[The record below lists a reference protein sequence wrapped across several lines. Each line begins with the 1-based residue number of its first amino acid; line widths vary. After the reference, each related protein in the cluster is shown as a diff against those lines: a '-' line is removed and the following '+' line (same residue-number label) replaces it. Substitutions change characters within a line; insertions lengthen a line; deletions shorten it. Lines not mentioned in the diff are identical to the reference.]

1 MKFIKVPTAVITFI
15 SLAFGIA
22 CSEDDLG
29 ALRDPKEKEEV
40 EYTWAATADS
50 MQEATYNTY
59 LTSEGTFRQDN
70 QGNEFFHYWRNAHMV
85 DVLVDGYLRS
95 GEQEYITRA
104 KTLVMGIKSRNNG
117 QYPNDFIDDMAWLA
131 IACTRAYDVSNDVLF
146 LDVSILLWEEI
157 LKYWSDVY
165 GGGITWKINTPNLKN
180 AVSNA
185 PVAILSLRLYAIE
198 NDEKYLNWAKDIY
211 SWQKNN
217 LVDPNTGLV
226 WDHID
231 LVDGEPTIKKDWIF
245 TYNIGT
251 WIGAATEL
259 YQVTGEQSYLN
270 DAVKTANSMMTSP
283 KLTTEGLLRDEG
295 QGDGGLFKG
304 ILVRYLTRLIELP
317 DLNEDRRR
325 DYIEFFRFNAETL
338 YTKGIRRPA
347 MLAGPNWRQV
357 PGDLVDL
364 STQLS
369 GVMLMEAAARLKE
382 DEKL

>member
-1 MKFIKVPTAVITFI
+1 MKMTKELVMVWLIGMAV
-15 SLAFGIA
+15 LAIG
-22 CSEDDLG
+22 CEDGELG
-29 ALRDPKEKEEV
+29 ALNDPNKKNEV

-50 MQEATYNTY
+50 MQEATINVY
-59 LTSEGTFRQDN
+59 LTSEGTFRENN
-70 QGNEFFHYWRNAHMV
+70 QGNESFHYWRNAHMV

-104 KTLVMGIKSRNNG
+104 KALLLGIKSKNNG

-131 IACTRAYDVSNDVLF
+131 IACTRAYEVSDEVVF
-146 LDVSILLWEEI
+146 LDASKLLWEEI
-157 LKYWSDVY
+157 LRYWSDVY

-198 NDEKYLNWAKDIY
+198 NDTKYLDWAKDIY
-211 SWQKNN
+211 AWQKNN

-231 LVDGEPTIKKDWIF
+231 LIEGEPVVKKEWIF

-283 KLTTEGLLRDEG
+283 QLTTEGMLRDEG

-304 ILVRYLTRLIELP
+304 ILVRYFTRFIELP
-317 DLNEDRRR
+317 ALNEDRRE
-325 DYIEFFRFNAETL
+325 DYIEFLRFNGETL
-338 YTKGIRRPA
+338 YEDGIARPS
-347 MLAGPNWRQV
+347 MLCGPNWRSA
-357 PGDLVDL
+357 PSGTVDF

-369 GVMLMEAAARLKE
+369 GIMLIEAMARLE
-382 DEKL
+382 EGDYL